1 MIWRTNGLADH
12 DIRKT
17 GNTADITAVDMVD
30 FGTIKSMI
38 REELRDLEV
47 RGGLIQ
53 TDAGDRITEVNLTA
67 IDTSDSD
74 TSDITVVVEKGR
86 LELKRSISVGFRSR
100 NGLDDGIE
108 NRITTIL
115 LAF

>member
-38 REELRDLEV
+38 SEKLRDLEV

-67 IDTSDSD
+67 ID

-108 NRITTIL
+108 NRIPTIF

>member
-1 MIWRTNGLADH
+1 MSGRPATPQISE
-12 DIRKT
+12 K
-17 GNTADITAVDMVD
+17 
-30 FGTIKSMI
+30 
-38 REELRDLEV
+38 LRDLEV

-108 NRITTIL
+108 NRIPTIF